1 MAGPA
6 IVLCYGASKRSILNV
21 VRISYSPLNGV
32 TRPVVPELLFE
43 SIQLSAANMSG
54 PTAQTPVIERQAT
67 V

>member
-21 VRISYSPLNGV
+21 VRISYNPLNDA
-32 TRPVVPELLFE
+32 THPVIPESLFE
-43 SIQLSAANMSG
+43 SIQLSAANLSG
-54 PTAQTPVIERQAT
+54 PTAQTPVIERQAA